1 MGILTKGLR
10 VRIKSG
16 AFNGQIGEITE
27 TFVEGRDRIRV
38 LLTLLGAKFEF
49 QLPSY
54 TIEAA

>member
-1 MGILTKGLR
+1 VGILTR

-16 AFNGQIGEITE
+16 AFNGQIGEVTE
-27 TFVEGRDRIRV
+27 TFVEGRDRVRV
-38 LLTLLGAKFEF
+38 LLMLLGAKSEL